1 MARKIQKLNSMPDYQ
16 ARMPKY
22 GHDISR
28 SWTFGIAPGMIAP
41 VYGHPVMSGSHLK
54 GQHKVFARFNP
65 ILKPFLGA
73 VDIHVDTFF
82 VPISMLYTPSLSLF
96 YQTDDLI
103 SSSIDRSNLVKDRF
117 PLIDIDSSINDYIQA
132 YCISG
137 TDVNYDQAQGVHGSN
152 PPVSAYPGVFECA
165 PKSSIRFL
173 DFMRLSYAQWFRIDY
188 SVTTQF
194 HNPNI
199 FPWYP
204 LAYQCVYQNWDKYRN
219 SDREQKS
226 YAYNLDFLY
235 DRSSPYDSS
244 ELVDDLFTMRYAD
257 QYKDYF
263 TSVKVS
269 PIGSSVS
276 MLGSA
281 SSWELLS
288 RVNSYLF
295 SSNISVS
302 GRVDSQ
308 GRSTLIDDQATTTR
322 TLINSTS
329 FPQNFNISNIRQ
341 LFMVDKLLRV
351 TGRSEKNY
359 ESQFLAHFGVKI
371 PHDYQHNITHIAHS
385 VGTLTPEPVISSSDT
400 FTGTSGSSLGEVGGQ
415 GSVLFKG
422 QEFSFDVPCHGF
434 IITNIVFMPRY
445 RYMMGI
451 DRLYDLSS
459 PDKWWQPELDKIGMQ
474 PLFEYETDIETYGST
489 PVTMSRRLGWQFG
502 YEHLKRKPSGLSVHF
517 YSPTSGSVQ
526 NLFAPWVLS
535 ALPFHH
541 RDFQNNFIFADPV
554 FYWSF
559 KVPPTALN
567 GVAEVMY
574 NGLLGNKIPSSALS
588 NLWDTRHTIFQSDP
602 FIVDFTQDLSDLNF
616 MSEYSEPEL
625 G

>member
-1 MARKIQKLNSMPDYQ
+1 MSRKIQKLNSMPDYQ

-103 SSSIDRSNLVKDRF
+103 SSNIVRSDLVKDRF
-117 PLIDIDSSINDYIQA
+117 PLIDIDGSIDDYVSS

-137 TDVNYDQAQGVHGSN
+137 TNINYDQPQGAHGSYV
-152 PPVSAYPGVFECA
+152 VSAGAGVFECA

-173 DFMRLSYAQWFRIDY
+173 DFMRLSSAQWFRSSYQVTDY
-188 SVTTQF
+188 

-219 SDREQKS
+219 SDREQKV
-226 YAYNLDFLY
+226 YAYNLDNL
-235 DRSSPYDSS
+235 YDSS
-244 ELVDDLFTMRYAD
+244 TPSHSALYIDDLFTMRYAD
-257 QYKDYF
+257 NYKDYF

-276 MLGSA
+276 MLGGS
-281 SSWELLS
+281 SSWDLLS

-295 SSNISVS
+295 DGSYPRVTVNGSLSSTDSQLTTVRGFSSDTTTS
-302 GRVDSQ
+302 GRD
-308 GRSTLIDDQATTTR
+308 IR
-322 TLINSTS
+322 TFTS
-329 FPQNFNISNIRQ
+329 ANIRQ

-351 TGRSEKNY
+351 TGRAEKNY

-371 PHDYQHNITHIAHS
+371 PHDYQHNITHVAHS
-385 VGTLTPEPVISSSDT
+385 VGTLTAEPVISSSDT
-400 FTGTSGSSLGEVGGQ
+400 FTGTTGSSLGEVGGQ

-422 QEFSFDVPCHGF
+422 EEFSFDVPCHGF

-445 RYMMGI
+445 RYFMGI

-474 PLFEYETDIETYGST
+474 PMFEYEIDPETYGAT
-489 PVTMSRRLGWQFG
+489 PVSQARRLGWQFG
-502 YEHLKRKPSGLSVHF
+502 YEHLKRKPSGASIHF
-517 YSPTSGSVQ
+517 LAPWNGSTQ

-535 ALPFHH
+535 SRPFHH
-541 RDFQNNFIFADPV
+541 RDFQNNFVFADPV

-559 KVPPTALN
+559 KVPPTAMN
-567 GVAEVMY
+567 GVSEVMY
-574 NGLLGNKIPSSALS
+574 NGLIGTVPTSALS
-588 NLWDTRHTIFQSDP
+588 TLWDTRHTIYQSDP